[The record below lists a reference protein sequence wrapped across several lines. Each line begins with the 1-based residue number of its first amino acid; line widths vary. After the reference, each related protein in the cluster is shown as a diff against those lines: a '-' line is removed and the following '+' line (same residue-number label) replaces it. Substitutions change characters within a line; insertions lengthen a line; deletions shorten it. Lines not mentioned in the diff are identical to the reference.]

1 MEFLNAIPMDTSQL
15 FEIGLQW
22 GGTLLSALAVLV
34 FGMWVAKRLTQWATS
49 LLHRKS
55 MDEAAAGFVGQIA
68 YAILVVMVLLTAL
81 DQLGVDTTSM
91 IAALGAAGLAIGLAL
106 QSSLSNL
113 ASGFLLVTL
122 RPFKKGDYVEAAGT
136 SGSVDQITM
145 LQTRL
150 VTPDNRKVTVPNS
163 SVMSNTITNYSA
175 LPTRRLDL
183 VVGVS
188 YDDDIR
194 QVKAVLE
201 ELVAGDERIMK
212 EPSHLIAVSE
222 LADSSVNFNFR
233 MWCQASDYWALKWD
247 MTERIKLT
255 FDERGISIP
264 YPQRDVH
271 FHQASTPAE
280 ELP

>member
-34 FGMWVAKRLTQWATS
+34 FGMWVAKRLTRWATS

-212 EPSHLIAVSE
+212 EPSYLIAVSE

-280 ELP
+280 

>member
-212 EPSHLIAVSE
+212 EPSHLIAVAE

-280 ELP
+280 

>member
-1 MEFLNAIPMDTSQL
+1 MEFLNAIPMETDQL
-15 FEIGLQW
+15 FELALLW
-22 GGTLLSALAVLV
+22 GGTLLSALVVLV
-34 FGMWVAKRLTQWATS
+34 CGMWVAKRLTQWVTS
-49 LLHRKS
+49 LLQRKS

-81 DQLGVDTTSM
+81 DQVGVDTTSM

-113 ASGFLLVTL
+113 ASGFLLITL

-183 VVGVS
+183 IVGVS

-194 QVKAVLE
+194 KVKAVLE
-201 ELVAGDERIMK
+201 ELVEGDERIMK
-212 EPSHLIAVSE
+212 EPSHLIAVAE

-233 MWCQASDYWALKWD
+233 MWCNASDYWALKWD
-247 MTERIKLT
+247 MNERIKLT

-271 FHQASTPAE
+271 IHHASAVNE
-280 ELP
+280 

>member
-1 MEFLNAIPMDTSQL
+1 MDFLNAIPMETDQL
-15 FEIGLQW
+15 FELALWW

-34 FGMWVAKRLTQWATS
+34 FGMWVAKRLTRWVTS
-49 LLHRKS
+49 LLQRKS

-81 DQLGVDTTSM
+81 DQVGVDTTSM

-122 RPFKKGDYVEAAGT
+122 RPFKKGDYIEAAGT

-163 SVMSNTITNYSA
+163 SVMSQTITNYSA

-201 ELVAGDERIMK
+201 ELVNSDERIMK
-212 EPSHLIAVSE
+212 EPSYLIAVAE

-271 FHQASTPAE
+271 IHQPGRAAE
-280 ELP
+280 

>member
-136 SGSVDQITM
+136 AGSVDQITM

-233 MWCQASDYWALKWD
+233 MWCKASDYWALKWD

-280 ELP
+280 